1 MREYRLKIVTPE
13 KIFFDDMVEQV
24 IVRTSEGDIGIL
36 AGHENYVAD
45 LASAPVKI
53 KQNGKTRV
61 SALSNGMIKVSENG
75 VIILATAIEWAE
87 DIDIEWAKR
96 SEQDA
101 RNKIQQHESD
111 RAFKN
116 AELKL
121 KRALNRISVHNSYNK

>member
-1 MREYRLKIVTPE
+1 MKEYRLKIVTPE

-75 VIILATAIEWAE
+75 VIILATAIEWRKTLILNGLNVPSRTQE
-87 DIDIEWAKR
+87 TKF
-96 SEQDA
+96 S
-101 RNKIQQHESD
+101 NM
-111 RAFKN
+111 RATEHLRMQN
-116 AELKL
+116 LNLKE
-121 KRALNRISVHNSYNK
+121 R